1 MEYSLKVAC
10 TIDNL
15 KNIRAFVSKRLHEL
29 SISELEINML
39 VLAVDEICA
48 NLIIHSNNNNE
59 QQHLEV
65 AIQDDADGVAFEIKD
80 RGEAFDVNSYQIPDI
95 DEIIRTKRK
104 GGLGLI
110 LVKRIMDKIELR
122 KEQGHTVLRL
132 FKKVTLANH
141 SA

>member
-10 TIDNL
+10 SIDNL
-15 KNIRAFVSKRLHEL
+15 KNIRSFVSKRLHEL
-29 SISELEINML
+29 SVSELEINML

-59 QQHLEV
+59 QQQLEV
-65 AIQDDADGVAFEIKD
+65 AIQDDAEGVAFEIKD
-80 RGEAFDVNSYQIPDI
+80 QGEAFDVNSYEIPDI

-122 KEQGHTVLRL
+122 KEKGHTVLRL
-132 FKKVTLANH
+132 FKKVTLENH

>member
-1 MEYSLKVAC
+1 MKVAC
-10 TIDNL
+10 SIDNL
-15 KNIRAFVSKRLHEL
+15 KNIRSFVSKRLHEL
-29 SISELEINML
+29 SVSELEINML

-59 QQHLEV
+59 QQQLEV
-65 AIQDDADGVAFEIKD
+65 AIQDDAEGVAFEIKD
-80 RGEAFDVNSYQIPDI
+80 QGEAFDVNSYEIPDI

-122 KEQGHTVLRL
+122 KEKGHTVLRL
-132 FKKVTLANH
+132 FKKVTLENH

>member
-1 MEYSLKVAC
+1 MNYSLKVAC
-10 TIDNL
+10 SIDNL
-15 KNIRAFVSKRLHEL
+15 KSIRSFVSKRLHEL

-65 AIQDDADGVAFEIKD
+65 AIKDEAEGVTFEIKD
-80 RGEAFDVNSYQIPDI
+80 QGEAFDVNSYEVPDI
-95 DEIIRTKRK
+95 DEIIRSKRK

-110 LVKRIMDKIELR
+110 LVKRIMDKIELK
-122 KEQGHTVLRL
+122 KEQGQTILRL